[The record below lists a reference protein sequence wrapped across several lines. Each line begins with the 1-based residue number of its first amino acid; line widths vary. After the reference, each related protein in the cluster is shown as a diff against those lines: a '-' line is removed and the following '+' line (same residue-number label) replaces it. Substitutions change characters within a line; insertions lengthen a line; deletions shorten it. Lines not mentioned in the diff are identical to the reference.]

1 MINLDQKAKKEI
13 EVLLSNTKM
22 SKAQKIWELYLMGLT
37 TSDIAYY
44 DKRRYFETFGVE
56 IECIVKKEDILK
68 WAYIAGLNVR
78 YEDYNHFD
86 SETYWRFVPDS
97 SVEDRNG
104 SKTNAIECVS
114 PPLASSTGFEQ
125 LKVCC
130 DMLDFSSAT
139 VNKTCG
145 LHVHIGMDG
154 MSDEAFVAV
163 FKNYQ
168 YLEDLIDSFMPFSRR
183 GNNNTYAMSIKDIRL
198 DDCKDP
204 EDIMD
209 RLDDRYFK
217 VNPWSSER
225 HGTIE
230 FRQHSGTT
238 DYQKISAWV
247 RFCAGLVSWSKS
259 NLFQRR
265 VDSLADVP
273 FISMEDRLFFKSR
286 IELFARQNRAAA

>member
-37 TSDIAYY
+37 TSDITYY
-44 DKRRYFETFGVE
+44 DKKRYFETFGVE
-56 IECIVKKEDILK
+56 IECIVKKESILK

-78 YEDYNHFD
+78 YEDYNHSD
-86 SETYWRFVPDS
+86 SGTYWRFVPDS
-97 SVEDRNG
+97 SVEDRYG
-104 SKTNAIECVS
+104 SKTNAIECVT
-114 PPLASSTGFEQ
+114 PPLASETGFEA
-125 LKVCC
+125 LKTCC
-130 DMLDFSSAT
+130 DMLNFSSAT

-154 MSDEAFVAV
+154 MSNEAFVAV

-259 NLFQRR
+259 NLFQRK